1 MSLFDLPTT
10 RSDKASDKKVAKQAE
25 KKSKSAPVTAK
36 GGGSISQRI
45 SAATVLVER
54 ALGVLKDKF
63 EIIWD
68 RPTLHD
74 YLTEC
79 LKQGVVAID
88 TETEGLDPISH
99 DIAGFSLA
107 TYGQKAVYVPINHIN
122 YITHEKVDG
131 QISRGEVQDELD
143 WFFSNQL
150 EVVMFNA
157 TFDIRIIRNHAG
169 CKNVYCTWDCSLA
182 SRCLNENEPEKNLK
196 YLHAKYVLDG
206 KEEFFR
212 FDDLFDGIPFT
223 QVPIRTG
230 YIYAAHDA
238 QITLEYYDYQKPFL
252 TATDPICIDHG
263 LVDVAWVFH
272 NIEMPCVPVVAD
284 IEDTGVC
291 FDTEYAKKVEE
302 KYHKLI
308 EMREEKF
315 HKACEEYRP
324 QIEAYKKKNPD
335 HKLDEPINI
344 KSSSQ
349 LCTLIF
355 DIIGIE
361 PPTIHGKPSRSTNKE
376 TFALLPSN
384 AVIDTIR
391 AYKEI
396 STIVSMFV
404 NKLPKFVKADGR
416 IHGRFNQYGADTGR
430 FSAKD
435 PNLQQIPSHITD
447 IRPMFKAT
455 DGYVMMSADYSQQE
469 PKVMTEMCG
478 DPKMKQSYIE
488 GKDLYAS
495 LASISFNVDYRECL
509 EFKTDEDGNFI
520 FDKDGNRITYKEGKE
535 RRGQAK
541 PIFLG
546 TLYGRGIDSIAEQ
559 LKVSR
564 EKAQIIQDKIF
575 KNFPAIPQFEND
587 SQRMVEELGYVT
599 TLWGRKRRF
608 PVMLKPDYEFKWTE
622 PEKHS
627 DILDFTSDG
636 VYEVP
641 QSIQTK
647 YLNLLAN
654 AKKKKDIF
662 EKANKEG
669 IWIIDNVSGD
679 EGKISTRREVVNARI
694 QGSAADMTK
703 LAMIEIAKNKRL
715 KELGFRLLIQVH
727 DELIGECPKDNMKE
741 VAKLFAECMSKAAET
756 KLTIPISCDVEIT
769 TAWYGEKVEG

>member
-1 MSLFDLPTT
+1 MSLFDLPAT
-10 RSDKASDKKVAKQAE
+10 RSDKASDKKVAEQAE
-25 KKSKSAPVTAK
+25 RKAKSAPATVR

-45 SAATVLVER
+45 NAATVLVER

-63 EIIWD
+63 DIIWD
-68 RPTLHD
+68 RATLHD

-79 LKQGVVAID
+79 LKQEVVALD
-88 TETEGLDPISH
+88 TETEGLDPVLH
-99 DIAGFSLA
+99 NIAGFSLA

-122 YITHEKVDG
+122 YRTHQKIDG
-131 QISRGEVQDELD
+131 QISVIEVRDELD
-143 WFFSNQL
+143 WFFSHKI

-157 TFDIRIIRNHAG
+157 TFDIRIIRKHTG
-169 CKNVYCTWDCSLA
+169 CMSVYCTWDCSLA

-196 YLHAKYVLDG
+196 YLHAYYVLNG
-206 KEEFFR
+206 REEYFR

-238 QITLEYYDYQKPFL
+238 QITLELYDYQKPFL
-252 TATDPICIDHG
+252 TATDPVCIEHE

-284 IEDTGVC
+284 MEDTGVC
-291 FDTEYAKKVEE
+291 FDMEYAEKIAD
-302 KYHKLI
+302 KYHTLI
-308 EMREEKF
+308 EMREDKF
-315 HKACEEYRP
+315 HEVCKEYKP
-324 QIEAYKKKNPD
+324 QIDAYRRKVPNNG
-335 HKLDEPINI
+335 LDDPINI
-344 KSSSQ
+344 KSSQQ

-361 PPTIHGKPSRSTNKE
+361 PPLIHGKPSRSTNKD
-376 TFALLPSN
+376 TFALLPSHP
-384 AVIDTIR
+384 VIDAMR

-396 STIVSMFV
+396 ATIVSMFV
-404 NKLPKFVKADGR
+404 DKLPKYVRADGR

-435 PNLQQIPSHITD
+435 PNLQQIPSHIAD

-478 DPKMKQSYIE
+478 DPQMKQSYID

-495 LASISFNVDYRECL
+495 LASISFNVPYRDCL
-509 EFKTDEDGNFI
+509 EFKTDENGKFI
-520 FDKDGNRITYKEGKE
+520 KDKDGNRITYKEGKE

-546 TLYGRGIDSIAEQ
+546 SLYGRGIESIGEQ
-559 LKVSR
+559 LKVTK
-564 EKAQIIQDKIF
+564 EKAKVIQDKIF
-575 KNFPAIPQFEND
+575 LNFPAIPQFEKD
-587 SQRMVEELGYVT
+587 SMAMAETKGYVT

-608 PVMLKPDYEFKWTE
+608 PIFLKPDYEFKWNE
-622 PEKHS
+622 PQKHS

-641 QSIQTK
+641 KSIQLK
-647 YLNLLAN
+647 YLRELST
-654 AKKKKDIF
+654 AKRKKDVF
-662 EKANKEG
+662 ERANREG
-669 IWIIDNVSGD
+669 IWIVDNLSGD
-679 EGKISTRREVVNARI
+679 EGKISAKREVVNARI

-703 LAMIEIAKNKRL
+703 LAMIEIANNKRL

-727 DELIGECPKDNMKE
+727 DELIGECPRENMKE
-741 VAKLFAECMSKAAET
+741 VAELFADCMSKAAET

-769 TAWYGEKVEG
+769 NAWYGEKVEV